1 MLRKNYNGAS
11 FDADPS
17 GAVADILSERDVA
30 VALTQNGGVLRETT
44 VSENMTVD
52 VGFCSPKMSVE
63 QFIVRIV
70 ASGIPHLPVLNG
82 NKLRRIF

>member
-30 VALTQNGGVLRETT
+30 VALTQNGGVMWKYTIIVRA
-44 VSENMTVD
+44 SYQQ
-52 VGFCSPKMSVE
+52 GFAMPKMPQRGSGTRAATARKVGLN
-63 QFIVRIV
+63 VRPD
-70 ASGIPHLPVLNG
+70 S
-82 NKLRRIF
+82 